1 MYFELDKG
9 EISRGRLAVD
19 LQLKR
24 SLSGFDYLTWDI
36 QPALL
41 AGEAPHL
48 LPLETKPP

>member
-1 MYFELDKG
+1 MADWV
-9 EISRGRLAVD
+9 VD

-24 SLSGFDYLTWDI
+24 PLNGFNYFAWDI

-41 AGEAPHL
+41 PGEVPHL